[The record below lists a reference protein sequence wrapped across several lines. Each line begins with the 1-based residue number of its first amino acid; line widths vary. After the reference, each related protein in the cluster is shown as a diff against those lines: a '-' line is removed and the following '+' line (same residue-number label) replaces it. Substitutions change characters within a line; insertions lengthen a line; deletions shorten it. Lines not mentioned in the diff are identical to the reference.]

1 MRAKRTS
8 RRCAQGVFMFELKN
22 VSLKREGVTV
32 FENLNLSIQAGEK
45 VVLLGVNGSGK
56 STLLKLLNG
65 LVLPQSGE
73 LLFEGSA
80 VTKKMFKEKTAN
92 EQFRKS
98 VGLVFQNI
106 DAMLFNPTVYDEIA
120 FGARQLGF
128 DDVDAR
134 VRNYAELFG
143 LSQHLKSVP
152 FKLSGGQKQKIALAC
167 VMALSPKVLLL
178 DEPTSALDPAGTAKF
193 LEMIAALN
201 ITTVTATHNLA
212 IAPRLGERVI
222 ILDERGQIVYD
233 GDSENAYEVELL
245 KKAGL
250 II

>member
-1 MRAKRTS
+1 
-8 RRCAQGVFMFELKN
+8 MFKVQN
-22 VSLKREGVTV
+22 VTLKREEHTV
-32 FENLNLSIQAGEK
+32 FENLNLSIGAGEK

-65 LVLPQSGE
+65 LEFPDSGE
-73 LLFEGSA
+73 LFYEGNPL
-80 VTKKMFKEKTAN
+80 TKKGLKEKQTN
-92 EQFRKS
+92 EYFRRN

-120 FGARQLGF
+120 FGARQLEF

-143 LSQHLKSVP
+143 LTPYLQSVP
-152 FKLSGGQKQKIALAC
+152 FKLSGGQKQKVALAC
-167 VMALSPKVLLL
+167 VMSLSPKVLLL
-178 DEPTSALDPAGTAKF
+178 DEPTSALDPASTAKF
-193 LEMIAALN
+193 LDIIAALP
-201 ITTVTATHNLA
+201 ITTITATHNLA

-222 ILDERGQIVYD
+222 ILDEKGTIIFD
-233 GDSENAYEVELL
+233 GSSENGYEIDLL
-245 KKAGL
+245 TRAGL

>member
-1 MRAKRTS
+1 
-8 RRCAQGVFMFELKN
+8 MFKIKD
-22 VSLKREGVTV
+22 VTLKRD
-32 FENLNLSIQAGEK
+32 ENSIFKNLDLSIEKGEK

-65 LVLPQSGE
+65 LVFAQSGE
-73 LLFEGSA
+73 FFFEDMA
-80 VTKKMFKEKTAN
+80 VTKKTFKEKKSN
-92 EQFRKS
+92 EYFRKS
-98 VGLVFQNI
+98 VGLLFQNI

-120 FGARQLGF
+120 FGPRQLGF

-134 VRNYAELFG
+134 VRNYADLFG
-143 LSQHLKSVP
+143 LTPYLQSVP

-167 VMALSPKVLLL
+167 VISLSPKVLLL

-193 LEMIAALN
+193 LEMINALD

-222 ILDERGQIVYD
+222 ILDENGKIIYD
-233 GDSENAYEVELL
+233 GSSDNAYEIDLL
-245 KKAGL
+245 KRAGL

>member
-1 MRAKRTS
+1 
-8 RRCAQGVFMFELKN
+8 MFKIKE
-22 VSLKREGVTV
+22 VTLKRDDNIV
-32 FENLNLSIQAGEK
+32 FENLSLTMDAGEK

-65 LVLPQSGE
+65 LVFAHRGE
-73 LLFEGSA
+73 LFFEDIEL
-80 VTKKMFKEKTAN
+80 TKKALKEKQTN
-92 EQFRKS
+92 EYFRKS

-120 FGARQLGF
+120 FGPRQLGF

-143 LSQHLKSVP
+143 LTPYLQSVP
-152 FKLSGGQKQKIALAC
+152 FKLSGGQKQKVALAC
-167 VMALSPKVLLL
+167 VMSLSPKVLLL

-193 LEMIAALN
+193 LDMIAALN
-201 ITTVTATHNLA
+201 ITTVTATHNLT

-222 ILDERGQIVYD
+222 ILDENGKIIYD
-233 GDSENAYEVELL
+233 GKSEDAYEIDLL
-245 KKAGL
+245 KQAGL

>member
-1 MRAKRTS
+1 
-8 RRCAQGVFMFELKN
+8 MFEARN
-22 VSLKREGVTV
+22 VTFKREEKVV
-32 FENLNLSIQAGEK
+32 FSGLNLHIKEGEK

-65 LVLPQSGE
+65 LVFPQSGE
-73 LLFEGSA
+73 LFFNDISL
-80 VTKKMFKEKTAN
+80 TKKALKEKQTN
-92 EQFRKS
+92 EYFRKS

-120 FGARQLGF
+120 FGPRQLGF

-143 LSQHLKSVP
+143 LTPHLQSVP

-193 LEMIAALN
+193 LEMIAALD

-212 IAPRLGERVI
+212 IAPRLGERVV
-222 ILDERGQIVYD
+222 ILDENGSVVYD
-233 GDSENAYEVELL
+233 GTSQNAYEIDLL
-245 KKAGL
+245 KRAGL